1 MKARIYSIALL
12 AALVFSAAY
21 AGPQTAGLTKKN
33 QGGADSDSAMQP
45 MGKPAISHDGTM
57 TGDGTPAAPLGV
69 AVPLELS
76 GASGSPILAVTNTSP
91 FGAGL
96 TVNGGPSVT
105 GVSGTG
111 LNAFGGSSTGGFGG
125 WGLAAVGGDSASSKG
140 GLGVYGKGG
149 IGSGAGHVGGTG
161 IYGIAG
167 DGNDGAVDG
176 FAGAFVGEVIVYG
189 NFTVGGG
196 GTKNFKI
203 DHPLD
208 PENKYLYHAA
218 IESSEVLNIYSGNVT
233 TDENGDA
240 VVALPDWFEAVNR
253 DFRYQLTVVG
263 TFAQAIV
270 GDKIK
275 GNRFRIK
282 TNAPGVEV
290 SWQVTGVRS
299 DAAIRKHPFKLEQ
312 EKTQS
317 ERGYY
322 LSPEAYD
329 QPEGR
334 RLHAHNL
341 DMMQEL
347 KQKRQQRDR

>member
-1 MKARIYSIALL
+1 ML

-33 QGGADSDSAMQP
+33 QAAAESNSAIQP
-45 MGKPAISHDGTM
+45 AGKPGFYHDSTII
-57 TGDGTPAAPLGV
+57 GDGSSSTPLGV
-69 AVPLELS
+69 AVPLQLS
-76 GASGSPILAVTNTSP
+76 GASISSILTVTSTGA
-91 FGAGL
+91 FGGGL
-96 TVNGGPSVT
+96 TATGANSATGG
-105 GVSGTG
+105 SGSG
-111 LNAFGGSSTGGFGG
+111 LRGFGGSSTGGTGG
-125 WGLAAVGGDSASSKG
+125 WGVEAYGGDSNTLSG
-140 GLGVYGKGG
+140 GLGVYGRGG
-149 IGSGAGHVGGTG
+149 IGRGAGHKGGNG

-167 DGNDGAVDG
+167 EGENGAVDG

-189 NFTVGGG
+189 NFTVGAG

-240 VVALPDWFEAVNR
+240 VVGLPDWFEAVNR

-275 GNRFRIK
+275 DNRFRIK

-290 SWQVTGVRS
+290 SWQVTGIRS

-312 EKTQS
+312 EKTEA

-322 LSPEAYD
+322 LAPEAYD
-329 QPEGR
+329 QPEERGIEW
-334 RLHAHNL
+334 AHNPQTRQQL
-341 DMMQEL
+341 
-347 KQKRQQRDR
+347 KRQRH